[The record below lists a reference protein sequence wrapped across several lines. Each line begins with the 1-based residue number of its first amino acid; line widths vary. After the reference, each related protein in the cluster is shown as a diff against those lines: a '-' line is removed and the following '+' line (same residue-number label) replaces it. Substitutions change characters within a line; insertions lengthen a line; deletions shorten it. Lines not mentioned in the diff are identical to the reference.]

1 MNISIDANIG
11 AGKTTIIQKLNQE
24 LRIPIFLEPVN
35 EWKELLNLYY
45 NDQNRWAF
53 TLNTKV
59 LLSFN
64 KWKNN
69 NYNAI
74 YERSA
79 LSCKNI
85 FAKLNYEDNNINE
98 EEMNIFNELYDNFN
112 IKPHIFI
119 YLKTDPNIAYERIIK
134 RSRDCEKNISIE
146 YIKKVHDKYEELFSS
161 NLIKNIYIVDA
172 NNDLE
177 TVYNEVKNIIKT
189 CIN

>member
-177 TVYNEVKNIIKT
+177 TVYNEVKNIIKIY
-189 CIN
+189 IN